1 MRVDHN
7 RSSYGA
13 FPAFK
18 RGFDSGFAALSARGA
33 NTLPGDRA
41 RKAALLLRGWR
52 YGIRIN
58 SAGSIEGRP
67 VLL

>member
-1 MRVDHN
+1 MRVEHN
-7 RSSYGA
+7 RSPYGA

-18 RGFDSGFAALSARGA
+18 RGFDSGFAALSVRSAS
-33 NTLPGDRA
+33 TLPGDRA

-52 YGIRIN
+52 YGTRIN
-58 SAGSIEGRP
+58 SAGSIECRP